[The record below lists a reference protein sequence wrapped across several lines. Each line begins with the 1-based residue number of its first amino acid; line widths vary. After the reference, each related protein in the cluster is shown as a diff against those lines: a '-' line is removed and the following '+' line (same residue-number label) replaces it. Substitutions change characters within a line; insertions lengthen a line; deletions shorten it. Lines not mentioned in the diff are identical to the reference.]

1 MLLLN
6 FELLFYVD
14 TILGENVCPH
24 FFTTALFIPSSIT
37 TLTMTIMMC
46 RLDVYVYSIP
56 WRQSF

>member
-37 TLTMTIMMC
+37 TLLTIYDDY
-46 RLDVYVYSIP
+46 DV
-56 WRQSF
+56 